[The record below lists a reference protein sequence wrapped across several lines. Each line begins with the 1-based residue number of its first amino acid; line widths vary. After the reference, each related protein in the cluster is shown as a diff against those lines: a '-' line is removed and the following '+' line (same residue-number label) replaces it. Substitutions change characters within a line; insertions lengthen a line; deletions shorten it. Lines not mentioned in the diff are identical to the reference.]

1 LTAGGLRR
9 DSMRDY
15 ARIMSKGRYI
25 ARIMVVILVVCID
38 QVFAKLFALSSTD
51 TLLLC
56 MVMMVTVVFINQV
69 DTR

>member
-1 LTAGGLRR
+1 
-9 DSMRDY
+9 
-15 ARIMSKGRYI
+15 MSKGRYI

>member
-1 LTAGGLRR
+1 MHR

-38 QVFAKLFALSSTD
+38 QVVAKLFALSSTD

-56 MVMMVTVVFINQV
+56 IIMMVTVVFINQV